1 MSSSLNYIT
10 AINVQKQY
18 YYDLNFKAD
27 LDKKMVEQKE
37 FKDVQLQNKCHNDNL
52 AYDPY
57 WINGVNYHASLSR
70 HNYIR

>member
-1 MSSSLNYIT
+1 MNLNYAS
-10 AINVQKQY
+10 AINIHAHCVR
-18 YYDLNFKAD
+18 DLNFKAE
-27 LDKKMVEQKE
+27 LDKKMVEQQE
-37 FKDVQLQNKCHNDNL
+37 FKEVQLQNKCHNDNL

>member
-1 MSSSLNYIT
+1 MSSSIQPISV
-10 AINVQKQY
+10 INIQSHYV
-18 YYDLNFKAD
+18 YDLNYAAD

-37 FKDVQLQNKCHNDNL
+37 FKDVQLQNKCHNDSL

>member
-1 MSSSLNYIT
+1 MTSSLNYIT

-27 LDKKMVEQKE
+27 LDKKTVEQKE
-37 FKDVQLQNKCHNDNL
+37 FKAVQLQNKCHNDNL
-52 AYDPY
+52 VYDPY